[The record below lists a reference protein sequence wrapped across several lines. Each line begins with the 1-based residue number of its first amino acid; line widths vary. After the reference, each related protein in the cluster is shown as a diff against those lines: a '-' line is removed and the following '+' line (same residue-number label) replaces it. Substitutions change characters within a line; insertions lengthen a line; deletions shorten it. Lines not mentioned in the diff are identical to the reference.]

1 MLAQGFRFEGS
12 KVQKL
17 HHLFLGV
24 FRVDDGNHWDDEVKK
39 LGFLADDEHFIAQR
53 VDEIDRSLN
62 LR

>member
-1 MLAQGFRFEGS
+1 MFAQGFRFEGS
-12 KVQKL
+12 MVQQL

-24 FRVDDGNHWDDEVKK
+24 FRIDHGDHWDDEVKK

-53 VDEIDRSLN
+53 VDEIDGAFH

>member
-1 MLAQGFRFEGS
+1 M
-12 KVQKL
+12 VQQL

-24 FRVDDGNHWDDEVKK
+24 FRIDHGDHWDDEVKK

-53 VDEIDRSLN
+53 VDEIDGAFH